1 MADMFAPLVAQLKAN
16 PKTIVFTEGN
26 DPRILEAASK
36 LLAEGVLKVVMVG
49 NEAEC
54 KAAAAAGNFD
64 ISAAEIIDPENY
76 AGFDEMVSTMV
87 ELRKGKMTADE
98 CRKALSK
105 GNYFGTMLVKMGYA
119 DSLLGGA
126 TYSTADTVRP
136 ALQIVKTKK
145 GAHLVSSCFILVRG
159 DEKLAM
165 GDCAINIDYQDNVDK
180 ATGEVTFSAAQ
191 KLAEVAIETAKTA
204 EIFGMDP
211 KVAMLSFS
219 TKGSGKGGTVALSHD
234 ATIKAQEMD
243 PELAVDGE
251 LQFDAAVAPEV
262 AQVKCKGSKVAGQ
275 ANTFIFPCIEA
286 GNIGYKIAQ
295 RLGGF
300 AAYGPILQGL
310 NAPINDLS
318 RGCNADEVYKMS
330 LITACQS

>member
-76 AGFDEMVSTMV
+76 AGFDEMVNTMV
-87 ELRKGKMTADE
+87 ELRKGKQTAEE
-98 CRKALSK
+98 CTAMLKKS
-105 GNYFGTMLVKMGYA
+105 NYFGTML
-119 DSLLGGA
+119 
-126 TYSTADTVRP
+126 
-136 ALQIVKTKK
+136 VKTKK
-145 GAHLVSSCFILVRG
+145 GAHLVSSCFILDRDFG
-159 DEKLAM
+159 EEGLKRIAM
-165 GDCAINIDYQDNVDK
+165 GDCAVNIDYTDTVDK
-180 ATGEVTFSAAQ
+180 ATGEVKIAASA
-191 KLAEVAIETAKTA
+191 KLAEVAVETAKTA
-204 EIFGMDP
+204 KLFGIDP
-211 KVAMLSFS
+211 KVAVLSFS

-243 PELAVDGE
+243 PELAIDGE

-295 RLGGF
+295 RLGGY